1 MKLKLK
7 SEKIA
12 KQFGKKVGQIVIIP
26 DSQVEKALAL
36 GWGVEAK
43 EEKVKIETKELKLE
57 SETKEDATN

>member
-26 DSQVEKALAL
+26 DSPVEKALAL

-43 EEKVKIETKELKLE
+43 EEKAKIETKELKLE
-57 SETKEDATN
+57 SETKEDATD

>member
-12 KQFGKKVGQIVIIP
+12 KQFGKKIGQIVEIP
-26 DSQVEKALAL
+26 DWQVEKALAL

-43 EEKVKIETKELKLE
+43 EEKAKVETKELKLI
-57 SETKEDATN
+57 SETKEDATD